1 VAADSG
7 LMLQHVTI
15 QTGDIRESPRSEVSA
30 EAVAL
35 LRVGFLPSLMVPV
48 GQRCGPAVD
57 VPGFAGYQLRRWRV
71 FGTGA
76 SRFTLSAGEVLAPIL
91 SVGIGWGDPGA
102 ARLWRDLAG
111 KQWPGEPARP
121 WVADRIEPGILAL
134 DDDAAGDVALWSADM
149 ARCLAWSVLPDSE
162 AVG

>member
-1 VAADSG
+1 
-7 LMLQHVTI
+7 MLQHVTI

-48 GQRCGPAVD
+48 GQRCGDAVD
-57 VPGFAGYQLRRWRV
+57 
-71 FGTGA
+71 
-76 SRFTLSAGEVLAPIL
+76 VLAPIL
-91 SVGIGWGDPGA
+91 SVGIGWFDPGA

-149 ARCLAWSVLPDSE
+149 ARCLAWAVLPDSE
-162 AVG
+162 AVGR